1 MPSLES
7 SAAAWKVA
15 LRGGVKMRDLNK
27 PHPVAS
33 GEGIMT
39 PTIIFRSSI
48 LTHAAVVLAT
58 ALVNSLPAAPAS
70 NDAALAPAYRNT
82 QPVTAQPDGSFA
94 IEAEEFAVRP
104 GGATGWRTMNWG
116 ENYYAA
122 TLANSFLSR
131 KACLGAPEQCAR
143 TEATLEVDVPTA
155 GRYLAL
161 VRYEAAYRFET
172 RFRLRVEQ
180 GGQVKLD
187 RPYGARDQQ
196 KIWAFRQGLKTEVG
210 WEWGQ
215 VENTVW
221 EGHDAWVELA
231 PGRARLTL
239 IAENQPEP
247 AARRHVDAIVLTKD
261 EEGVKTRILKENYLP
276 LDGLLTQAGDVFLK
290 FHNLSATPLTLTV
303 PVGIEHSPYWIH
315 QRTWKPKSLTA
326 EAGVT
331 TEWEEVGSLLDTLN
345 DGQWRFTAASKTKGA
360 PVHYRLEF
368 GVKNAAGKLE
378 SVAKFE
384 THTNALEVA
393 YDANTRWTRRF
404 RTTDTLLYDLL
415 AHLKQ
420 NPARGKPPERTLIYG
435 FTFDERPGE
444 AKYTAAREEFLKLFA
459 LNGRPKSA
467 KAAPRASSYIDV
479 RSVSTPKLNEHFA
492 KLKTDGQRL
501 EDIRV
506 VSLGDEIGLGRP
518 PAKSDEPFREWAKA
532 RDLKP
537 SDLNPASGGDWSKVT
552 YDASPS
558 LRETNPRLFYF
569 AQIYAYHFGIQQLKE
584 RTDLIKRALPNA
596 DTGANFSP
604 HHGPFYLGDAHMWI
618 SLFRQGGMTMPW
630 SEDYIFQVPV
640 GSQQMNNLLLD
651 LARAANR
658 YEPRRESHFY
668 VMPHMPGNR
677 PESWRRLFY
686 GALGHG
692 MTIVNLFEFRPVQA
706 AYTENYVNN
715 PAMFVEVRRAFHELA
730 TFEDIVQDGRPRWG
744 KAALWYSQTGDVWQ
758 NHRAPFGPEK
768 RSLAVAVRHQQTP
781 LDIVEEEDALRG
793 TLAGYSALYLTD
805 ANVSQAASR
814 AMVDWV
820 QKGGQLFA
828 TAGAGMLDE
837 FNQPN
842 TALRP
847 LFGVLPQ
854 AITISTNPLVL
865 FEKTDL
871 PFCEPLDQVTM
882 KSGGALPVFAALGKF
897 TANGSEVLGSFRD
910 GSPAVVARTHGAG
923 RALYCGFL
931 PALTYFQPAMPKRP
945 GDRTSAADSLT
956 HFIPTQFHAGARQL
970 IGLPVEKVARPVV
983 CSEPLV
989 EANLIESKSAAALVL
1004 VNWTSTP
1011 LKGLQVTLQTAL
1023 PQKKIELASGGKITT
1038 RKQGGQTVLTLDLA
1052 VADTVILR

>member
-1 MPSLES
+1 
-7 SAAAWKVA
+7 
-15 LRGGVKMRDLNK
+15 
-27 PHPVAS
+27 
-33 GEGIMT
+33 MT
-39 PTIIFRSSI
+39 PT
-48 LTHAAVVLAT
+48 THSQLSTHFPAAVTILLGVTLAG
-58 ALVNSLPAAPAS
+58 SLRAAPAS
-70 NDAALAPAYRNT
+70 NDAALAPGYRST
-82 QPVTAQPDGSFA
+82 QPVAAQADGSFV
-94 IEAEEFAVRP
+94 IEAEEFGVKS
-104 GGATGWRTMNWG
+104 GSATGWRTMNWG

-122 TLANSFLSR
+122 SLANTFLSR
-131 KACLGAPEQCAR
+131 KACLGAPEQSAR
-143 TEATLEVDVPTA
+143 TEATLEVDVPAT

-187 RPYGARDQQ
+187 RPYGASDQQ

-210 WEWGQ
+210 WDWGQ

-247 AARRHVDAIVLTKD
+247 AARRHVDVIVLTKD
-261 EEGVKTRILKENYLP
+261 EEGVKTRIAKENYLP

-290 FHNLSATPLTLTV
+290 FHNLSAAPLTLTV
-303 PVGIEHSPYWIH
+303 PVGVEHSPYWIH

-326 EAGVT
+326 EPGAVT
-331 TEWEEVGSLLDTLN
+331 DWEEVGSLLDTLN

-384 THTNALEVA
+384 SRTNALEVA

-404 RTTDTLLYDLL
+404 RTTDTFLYDLL
-415 AHLKQ
+415 AHLKKT
-420 NPARGKPPERTLIYG
+420 PVRGKPPERTLIYG
-435 FTFDERPGE
+435 FTFDERPGD

-459 LNGRPKSA
+459 LNVRPKAA
-467 KAAPRASSYIDV
+467 KNAAPRATSYIDV
-479 RSVSTPKLNEHFA
+479 RGVTTPKLNEHFE
-492 KLKTDGQRL
+492 KMKQDGQKL

-532 RDLKP
+532 RGLKP
-537 SDLNPASGGDWSKVT
+537 DDINPAAGGDWSKVA
-552 YDASPS
+552 YDASPA
-558 LRETNPRLFYF
+558 LRETNARLFYF
-569 AQIYAYHFGIQQLKE
+569 AQLYAYHFGTQQLKE

-604 HHGPFYLGDAHMWI
+604 HHGPLYLGDAHMWI
-618 SLFRQGGMTMPW
+618 SLFRAGGMTMPW

-715 PAMFVEVRRAFHELA
+715 PEMFVEVRRAFHELA
-730 TFEDIVQDGRPRWG
+730 TFEDVVQDGRPRWG
-744 KAALWYSQTGDVWQ
+744 KAALWYSQAGDVWQ
-758 NHRAPFGPEK
+758 NHRAPFGPNK
-768 RSLAVAVRHQQTP
+768 RALAVAVRHQQTP

-814 AMVDWV
+814 ALADWV

-828 TAGAGMLDE
+828 TAGAGLLDE

-842 TALRP
+842 ATLRTLLGVQPQP
-847 LFGVLPQ
+847 L
-854 AITISTNPLVL
+854 TISTNPLVL

-871 PFCEPLDQVTM
+871 PFCAPLDEVAM
-882 KSGGALPVFAALGKF
+882 KSSGTVPVFAALGKF
-897 TANGSEVLGSFRD
+897 TASGSEVLGTFKD
-910 GSPAVVARTHGAG
+910 GSPAVVARTHGTG
-923 RALYCGFL
+923 RAIYCGFL
-931 PALTYFQPAMPKRP
+931 PALTYFQPAIPKRP
-945 GDRTSAADSLT
+945 GDRTSAPDSLA
-956 HFIPTQFHAGARQL
+956 HFIPTKFHAGARQL
-970 IGLPVEKVARPVV
+970 IGLPVEKVERPVV

-1004 VNWTSTP
+1004 VNWTPTP
-1011 LKGLQVTLQTAL
+1011 IKGLKVTLQTAL
-1023 PQKKIELASGGKITT
+1023 PQKKFELASGGKVTAS
-1038 RKQGGQTVLTLDLA
+1038 KQGGQTVLTLDLA